1 MGYLVIICS
10 SEEENQSYL
19 ASTLDSY
26 QIQFLHRN
34 RPIKDI
40 FKNAFCLDE
49 EINAPN
55 KKLYGAI
62 IDSGRYHNRYL
73 LFENL

>member
-1 MGYLVIICS
+1 MCS

-34 RPIKDI
+34 RPINDI
-40 FKNAFCLDE
+40 FKKAFCLKDKTQRNDKIICGAVIDE
-49 EINAPN
+49 ARYCFILFCVFLVGH
-55 KKLYGAI
+55 KL
-62 IDSGRYHNRYL
+62 
-73 LFENL
+73 

>member
-1 MGYLVIICS
+1 MCS

-40 FKNAFCLDE
+40 FKKAFCLDE

-62 IDSGRYHNRYL
+62 IDIGRYRNHL
-73 LFENL
+73 